1 MYTSIL
7 VKSKTIAL
15 FFWNIRVILNII
27 MKKQDILILYLSNS
41 SLESNVIGWAR
52 HYGDKKKIG
61 MPGDID
67 NPPYERGI

>member
-1 MYTSIL
+1 
-7 VKSKTIAL
+7 
-15 FFWNIRVILNII
+15 

-61 MPGDID
+61 MPGDND
-67 NPPYERGI
+67 SPPYEKGIEAKHDGW